1 VLAYNKR
8 DAVTDIK
15 NQILSDYL
23 TFRKDLIFMKYGN
36 YYWEACDRLRT
47 LLCGMPIS
55 QENIDWRS
63 KIIGFID
70 KVEADSLKISGL
82 EKNIKAYNQQRFRD
96 RISKRH
102 FNTLLMDTT
111 NLLQSEGY
119 FDILL
124 GNSSSDFFDPSGNK
138 RSGTEFKK

>member
-1 VLAYNKR
+1 MAYNKR

-23 TFRKDLIFMKYGN
+23 NFKKDLIFMKYGN

-55 QENIDWRS
+55 QKNIDLRS
-63 KIIGFID
+63 KIIGVID
-70 KVEADSLKISGL
+70 KVETDSLEISGL
-82 EKNIKAYNQQRFRD
+82 EKNIKAYNRQKFRN

-124 GNSSSDFFDPSGNK
+124 GNLGSNFFDPSDDKKSGERFK
-138 RSGTEFKK
+138 R